1 MALRGKEELQFQQLL
16 NNWGYNLLQFSNRMT
31 ELIVAGSPELSLI
44 ARTQLMTSLGLLS
57 MKTMELCQAW
67 DQFEYAYKSTGIPW
81 PQDFDV
87 AFPKKQAEEEEDS
100 KKGRRKEPKKTKRKH
115 PGDTVVPPS
124 PALDPLT
131 DPLTEK
137 KTFKQ
142 DPPQLSQKKQ
152 DDLSHACVSVRGDPL
167 GHRRGGTGPLG

>member
-1 MALRGKEELQFQQLL
+1 MGSPIPIKTCVPVPVVHFPLDAVETRRCRMALRGKEELQFQQLL

-67 DQFEYAYKSTGIPW
+67 DQFEYAYKSTGISW

-87 AFPKKQAEEEEDS
+87 AFPKKRAEEEEDS
-100 KKGRRKEPKKTKRKH
+100 KKGRGKEPKAKKTKRKH

-124 PALDPLT
+124 ALDPSLGPSLDPLT
-131 DPLTEK
+131 ESK
-137 KTFKQ
+137 K
-142 DPPQLSQKKQ
+142 DI
-152 DDLSHACVSVRGDPL
+152 
-167 GHRRGGTGPLG
+167 

>member
-87 AFPKKQAEEEEDS
+87 AFPKKQAEEEDS
-100 KKGRRKEPKKTKRKH
+100 KKKGRGKEPKAKKTKRKH

-124 PALDPLT
+124 ALDASLDPSLDPLT
-131 DPLTEK
+131 DSK
-137 KTFKQ
+137 K
-142 DPPQLSQKKQ
+142 DI
-152 DDLSHACVSVRGDPL
+152 
-167 GHRRGGTGPLG
+167 

>member
-1 MALRGKEELQFQQLL
+1 MALRGKEELQLQHLL
-16 NNWGYNLLQFSNRMT
+16 NNLGYNLLQFSNRMT

-81 PQDFDV
+81 PHDFDV
-87 AFPKKQAEEEEDS
+87 AFPKKQAEDEEDS
-100 KKGRRKEPKKTKRKH
+100 KKGRGKEPKAKKTKRKH
-115 PGDTVVPPS
+115 TGDTVLPS

-131 DPLTEK
+131 EPLTESK
-137 KTFKQ
+137 K
-142 DPPQLSQKKQ
+142 DI
-152 DDLSHACVSVRGDPL
+152 
-167 GHRRGGTGPLG
+167 

>member
-31 ELIVAGSPELSLI
+31 DLIVAGSPELSLI

-81 PQDFDV
+81 PRDFDV
-87 AFPKKQAEEEEDS
+87 AFPKKQAEEEDS
-100 KKGRRKEPKKTKRKH
+100 KKGRGKEPKAKKSKRKH
-115 PGDTVVPPS
+115 PGDTVVPPPS
-124 PALDPLT
+124 PAVDASLDPSLDPLT
-131 DPLTEK
+131 ESK
-137 KTFKQ
+137 K
-142 DPPQLSQKKQ
+142 DI
-152 DDLSHACVSVRGDPL
+152 
-167 GHRRGGTGPLG
+167 